1 MKRIQH
7 FFFSILF
14 LVTTALGHQDVAAQK
29 TEKKETRN
37 WYESYKWLNGLQL
50 KPHKTV
56 NIQQFAKQYKTHQQ
70 WWDKAFAYLKETDL
84 SNLKAGKYPI
94 DGENVFAI
102 VTEGATKDIAATK
115 WEAHHNYQD
124 IHYVIKGKEQIGI
137 APVSSA
143 KLIEEYDREKDI
155 AFYSSKG
162 KFYKSSPGTFFII
175 FPEDAHRPGIK
186 TEGYN
191 EIKKIVIKVR
201 KG

>member
-1 MKRIQH
+1 MIYIAV
-7 FFFSILF
+7 F
-14 LVTTALGHQDVAAQK
+14 
-29 TEKKETRN
+29 
-37 WYESYKWLNGLQL
+37 
-50 KPHKTV
+50 HKTV
-56 NIQQFAKQYKTHQQ
+56 NIQQFAKQYKAHQQ

-124 IHYVIKGKEQIGI
+124 IHYVIKGKELIGI